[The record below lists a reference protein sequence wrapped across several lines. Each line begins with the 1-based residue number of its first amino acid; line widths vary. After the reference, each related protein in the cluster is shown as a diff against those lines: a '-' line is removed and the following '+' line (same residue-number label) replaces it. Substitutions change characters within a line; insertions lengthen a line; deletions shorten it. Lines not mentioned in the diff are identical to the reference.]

1 MKFRMRPALGK
12 GLITTLG
19 VPSTL
24 CSGLQTTKLGAGL
37 PTTKLGAGLPTSPA
51 VQHGALVFLSL
62 RAELVFIPPG

>member
-24 CSGLQTTKLGAGL
+24 CSGLQT
-37 PTTKLGAGLPTSPA
+37 SPA

>member
-1 MKFRMRPALGK
+1 MRPALGK

-37 PTTKLGAGLPTSPA
+37 PTSPA